1 MDITGHIEAL
11 RADLAAT
18 AGIADEQ
25 GQHVAEQ
32 LGRAIE
38 PALRLRLLDILSEAA
53 LELNGQLPGGQ
64 VDLRLA
70 GREVTLSYVEAT
82 AQAQPPLDDQQAA
95 RITLR
100 LPESMKTRAESAA
113 NAEGISL
120 NTWLVRA
127 TSRALEHGRGR
138 RGPGNRLTG
147 YTTS

>member
-1 MDITGHIEAL
+1 MNIQGHIEAL
-11 RADLAAT
+11 RADLAIT

-32 LGRAIE
+32 LGRALE
-38 PALRLRLLDILSEAA
+38 PALRMLLLDILAEAA
-53 LELNGQLPGGQ
+53 LELNAQLPSGQ
-64 VDLRLA
+64 VELRLA
-70 GREVTLSYVEAT
+70 GREVSLAYGEAA
-82 AQAQPPLDDQQAA
+82 AQDQPPVDDVQAA

-100 LPESMKTRAESAA
+100 LPESLKTRAESAA
-113 NAEGISL
+113 NGEGISL

-127 TSRALEHGRGR
+127 TSRSLEHGRGR